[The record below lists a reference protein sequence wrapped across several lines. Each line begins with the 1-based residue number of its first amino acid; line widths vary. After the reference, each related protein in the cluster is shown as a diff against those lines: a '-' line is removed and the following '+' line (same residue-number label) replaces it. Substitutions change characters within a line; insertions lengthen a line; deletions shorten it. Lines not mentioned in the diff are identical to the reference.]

1 MNDQVELVTEDL
13 KPLLQVE
20 IQESSMTPREI
31 RRDSLKETIHQT
43 RSTIPFEVTKSQHD
57 AEKELI
63 RNVIQHLVDL
73 LSPAEIEAIFRDIRI
88 AEEEDLEDITLI
100 DAIVRRAE
108 ALVESEDDPVI
119 KLLEKNSAEII
130 PIIRSALKKYDSH
143 YSAAIDSKRLL
154 IDDDIEEEKE
164 VASTLPENVNIQDER
179 KYRRGRILNVIIESM
194 DSKRK
199 ARILEG
205 LKKLAPDDH
214 ILEMIIEDII
224 EKHIA
229 RLESKTNIPLNL
241 KQKQKR
247 TVEEL
252 LEIIGVDGVEELKRQ
267 RRDEIIPKLI
277 IAKTGAVDAI
287 LENIVDIIENYLQSK
302 TLNIAKTAVK
312 TLLSKQVVPTAE
324 IENKLNQ
331 VPHKDPILNM
341 IDKAVERATEDLYNL
356 ILRAAEELDKDPKK
370 EETKTMLTMSYEMD
384 RIIDKHLNILLPKR
398 KELGERAVV
407 QAVMEQVG
415 AGIDPTRL
423 KKPQSRQ
430 MLKDKI
436 FSKLI

>member
-1 MNDQVELVTEDL
+1 MELVTDDL
-13 KPLLQVE
+13 KPLSQVE
-20 IQESSMTPREI
+20 MTESSMTPREI
-31 RRDSLKETIHQT
+31 RRDSLKETIHET

-57 AEKELI
+57 AEKELV
-63 RNVIQHLVDL
+63 RNVIQHLVDI
-73 LSPAEIEAIFRDIRI
+73 LSPAEFEAILRDIRI

-108 ALVESEDDPVI
+108 ELVESEDDPVL
-119 KLLEKNSAEII
+119 KLLDKNSAEII

-143 YSAAIDSKRLL
+143 YSAAIDSQRQLFDDG
-154 IDDDIEEEKE
+154 IDEEKE

-199 ARILEG
+199 TRILEG

-224 EKHIA
+224 QKHIA
-229 RLESKTNIPLNL
+229 RMESKTNIPLNL

-252 LEIIGVDGVEELKRQ
+252 LEIIGIDGVEELKRQ
-267 RRDEIIPKLI
+267 RREEIIPKLI

-287 LENIVDIIENYLQSK
+287 LENIVDTIENYLQSK
-302 TLNIAKTAVK
+302 TLNIARTAVK
-312 TLLSKQVVPTAE
+312 GLLSKQNLPAAE
-324 IENKLNQ
+324 IENKLKQ
-331 VPHKDPILNM
+331 VPHKYPIKNM
-341 IDKAVERATEDLYNL
+341 IDKAVERATEELFNL
-356 ILRAAEELDKDPKK
+356 IGKAAEELNKDPKK
-370 EETKTMLTMSYEMD
+370 EETKIMLTLSREMD

-398 KELGERAVV
+398 RELGERAVV

-415 AGIDPTRL
+415 AEIDPTHL

>member
-1 MNDQVELVTEDL
+1 MELVTEDL

-31 RRDSLKETIHQT
+31 RRDSFKETIHQT

-57 AEKELI
+57 AEKELV
-63 RNVIQHLVDL
+63 RNVIQHLVDI
-73 LSPAEIEAIFRDIRI
+73 LSPVEIEAILKDIRI

-108 ALVESEDDPVI
+108 ELVESEDDPVI
-119 KLLEKNSAEII
+119 KLLDKNSAEII

-143 YSAAIDSKRLL
+143 YSGAIDSKRLL
-154 IDDDIEEEKE
+154 IDDDIEDEKE

-179 KYRRGRILNVIIESM
+179 KHRRGRILNVIIESM

-224 EKHIA
+224 QKHIA
-229 RLESKTNIPLNL
+229 RMESKTNIPLNL

-287 LENIVDIIENYLQSK
+287 LESIVDIIENYLQSK

-312 TLLSKQVVPTAE
+312 RLLSKQILPTAE

-331 VPHKDPILNM
+331 MPHKDPILHM

-407 QAVMEQVG
+407 QAVIEQVG
-415 AGIDPTRL
+415 AGIDPKRL